1 MPIKTEIV
9 STQHDSTQLKGHAF
23 SKQESDAL
31 QPAIMVCHAWG
42 GCDAFARSAAEKMAD
57 WGYVGFA
64 ADLYGEGRVGTSTE
78 ENAGLMQPLVENRE
92 LLRERLLAILTQCV
106 NCPGLIPIG
115 LR

>member
-9 STQHDSTQLKGHAF
+9 STQHDSTQLKGHFFQNRIRCANQP
-23 SKQESDAL
+23 SWSVTPGAVVMHLLAVL
-31 QPAIMVCHAWG
+31 QKKWQIGDMLV
-42 GCDAFARSAAEKMAD
+42 
-57 WGYVGFA
+57 A

-92 LLRERLLAILTQCV
+92 LLREHYSPFLTQCV